1 MSEQQYNQLLKIR
14 LTDLP
19 SLQASALCA
28 ILANRPA
35 WLRDMMI
42 RCLVKAD

>member
-1 MSEQQYNQLLKIR
+1 MSEQQYNQLLKTR

-19 SLQASALCA
+19 SLQVNALCV

-42 RCLVKAD
+42 RCLQKIV